1 MDQKTSMKPL
11 AFVLGAAFATTMPG
25 AGVASAADN
34 PFAMTEMSGGYMVA
48 DAMEG
53 KCGGDKKEAAEGK
66 SGGEKKSTAEGK
78 CGEGKCGGEKKS
90 AAEGKCGGSK

>member
-1 MDQKTSMKPL
+1 MDQKALIKPL
-11 AFVLGAAFATTMPG
+11 AFALGAAFATTLSG
-25 AGVASAADN
+25 AGVASAADS

-66 SGGEKKSTAEGK
+66 CGGEKKSATEGK
-78 CGEGKCGGEKKS
+78 CGEAKCGGEKKS